1 MEEKIITIALL
12 PYSKAEILRSLL
24 EAKGISCSLENV
36 NLIQGAVATGVKVRI
51 NTRDA
56 KKAYP
61 ILDKMLGKVE
71 KITQQTENSILVPV
85 DFSSSS
91 QKAAAMAFEVAQRL
105 DASLVFYHVIPQPDY
120 FTIPY
125 SDVMAFDAGLYD
137 HLKERE
143 NYVNEEFDQF
153 LKQLS
158 EQVGIKAWKRI
169 KMEQI
174 VKMGYAEE
182 DILNYTEV
190 HPPRLIVMGIKD
202 PEKERETIM
211 GSTTAGVIY
220 NADVPVFVIPEK
232 APILN
237 LASVKK
243 VVYAT
248 DFDEKDF
255 ASIDKLLGILK
266 PFNTEVTCLHI
277 GGKDHQEWDEAKLK
291 SMSKSLK
298 KNYKDAELNC
308 RIVEGNDVLSELE
321 KYIQENRIDILS
333 LTTHKR
339 NMLTRIFNPSI
350 ARKMVF
356 HMKTPLL
363 VFHA

>member
-36 NLIQGAVATGVKVRI
+36 NMIQGAVATGVKVRI
-51 NTRDA
+51 NAKDA

-61 ILDKMLGKVE
+61 ILDRMLGKMDR
-71 KITQQTENSILVPV
+71 TYQQTENSILVPV
-85 DFSSSS
+85 DFSTSSL
-91 QKAAAMAFEVAQRL
+91 KAGAMAFEIAQKF

-143 NYVNEEFDQF
+143 ELVNQEFGEF
-153 LKQLS
+153 LMKLS
-158 EQVGIKAWKRI
+158 ELVGEGAWKKV
-169 KMEQI
+169 KMEEI

-190 HPPRLIVMGIKD
+190 HPPRLIIMGIKD
-202 PEKERETIM
+202 PEKQHESIM

-248 DFDEKDF
+248 NFDDKDF

-266 PFNTEVTCLHI
+266 PFDTEVTCLHI
-277 GGKDHQEWDEAKLK
+277 GGKDQPEWDEAKLK

-298 KNYKDAELNC
+298 KNYKDAKLNC
-308 RIVEGNDVLSELE
+308 MIVEGDDVLVELE
-321 KYIQENRIDILS
+321 KYIQENGIDVLS

-339 NMLTRIFNPSI
+339 NMITRIFNPSI

>member
-12 PYSKAEILRSLL
+12 PYSKAEVLRTML
-24 EAKGISCSLENV
+24 EAKGIDCSLENV
-36 NLIQGAVATGVKVRI
+36 NQIQGAVASGVKVRI
-51 NTRDA
+51 NAKDA
-56 KKAYP
+56 QKAYP
-61 ILDKMLGKVE
+61 VLDKLLGKVE
-71 KITQQTENSILVPV
+71 KESLTTENTILVPI

-91 QKAAAMAFEVAQRL
+91 MKAAMIAFEIAL
-105 DASLVFYHVIPQPDY
+105 KLESSLVFYHVIPQPDY
-120 FTIPY
+120 FSIPY
-125 SDVMAFDAGLYD
+125 SDVMAFDVGLYD

-143 NYVNEEFDQF
+143 HFVNQEFDQF
-153 LKQLS
+153 LNRLS
-158 EQVGIKAWKRI
+158 KHVGEEAWNSV

-182 DILNYTEV
+182 DILNYTEA

-220 NADVPVFVIPEK
+220 NAKVPVFVIPEK

-243 VVYAT
+243 LVYAT
-248 DFDEKDF
+248 NFDNKDF
-255 ASIDKLLGILK
+255 AAIDKLLGIVK
-266 PFNTEVTCLHI
+266 PFNTDVTCLHI
-277 GGKDHQEWDEAKLK
+277 GEEDHIELDEAQLK

-298 KNYKDAELNC
+298 KNYKDAKLTC
-308 RIVEGNDVLSELE
+308 SMVKGDDVLSTLE
-321 KYIQENRIDILS
+321 KYIEENEIDILS

-356 HMKTPLL
+356 HIKTPLL

>member
-1 MEEKIITIALL
+1 MEDKIVTIALL
-12 PYSKAEILRSLL
+12 PYSKAEVLRSLL
-24 EAKGISCSLENV
+24 EAKGINCSLENV

-51 NTRDA
+51 SEKDA

-71 KITQQTENSILVPV
+71 KETRKTENSILIPV

-91 QKAAAMAFEVAQRL
+91 QKAAAMAFEIAQKLEAR
-105 DASLVFYHVIPQPDY
+105 LVFYHVISQPDY

-125 SDVMAFDAGLYD
+125 SDVMAFDAGLYE

-143 NYVNEEFDQF
+143 QFVNKEFEKF
-153 LKQLS
+153 LKKLS
-158 EQVGIKAWKRI
+158 EQVGEQAWRSV

-174 VKMGYAEE
+174 VKMGYPEE
-182 DILNYTEV
+182 DILNYTEI
-190 HPPRLIVMGIKD
+190 HPPRLIMMGIKD
-202 PEKERETIM
+202 PEKEKEIIM

-220 NADVPVFVIPEK
+220 KVEVPVLVIPEK
-232 APILN
+232 APLLN

-248 DFDEKDF
+248 NFDEKDF
-255 ASIDKLLGILK
+255 TAINKLLELLK
-266 PFNTEVTCLHI
+266 PFNTTLTCLHI
-277 GGKDHQEWDEAKLK
+277 GDREMHELNEAKLG
-291 SMSKSLK
+291 SMRRMLK
-298 KNYKDAELNC
+298 KNLKDASVDCE
-308 RIVEGNDVLSELE
+308 IVEGDDVLSALE
-321 KYIQENRIDILS
+321 KYIEEQGIDLLS

-339 NMLTRIFNPSI
+339 NMITRIFNPSI

-356 HMKTPLL
+356 HLKTPLL

>member
-12 PYSKAEILRSLL
+12 PYSKAEILRSML
-24 EAKGISCSLENV
+24 EAKGIDCSLENV

-51 NTRDA
+51 NTKDA

-61 ILDKMLGKVE
+61 ILDKLLGKVE
-71 KITQQTENSILVPV
+71 KDSHQTENNILVPV
-85 DFSSSS
+85 DFTSSSM
-91 QKAAAMAFEVAQRL
+91 KAAIMAFEIALKLQ
-105 DASLVFYHVIPQPDY
+105 AELVFYHVIPQPDY
-120 FTIPY
+120 FSIPY
-125 SDVMAFDAGLYD
+125 SDVMAFDVGLYD

-143 NYVNEEFDQF
+143 HYVNQEFDLF
-153 LKQLS
+153 MKRLS
-158 EQVGIKAWKRI
+158 KQVGEEDWKRV

-182 DILNYTEV
+182 DILNYTEA
-190 HPPRLIVMGIKD
+190 HPPRLIVMGIND
-202 PEKERETIM
+202 PEKEQETIM

-220 NADVPVFVIPEK
+220 NANVPVFVIPEN

-237 LASVKK
+237 FGSVKK
-243 VVYAT
+243 LIYAT
-248 DFDEKDF
+248 NFDNNDFT
-255 ASIDKLLGILK
+255 SIDKLLGILK

-277 GGKDHQEWDEAKLK
+277 GEQDHIEWDEAKLL

-298 KNYKDAELNC
+298 KNYKEAKLTF
-308 RIVEGNDVLSELE
+308 RVVEGKDVLDTLE
-321 KYIQENRIDILS
+321 EYINENEVDILS

-339 NMLTRIFNPSI
+339 NMITKIFNPGI